1 MLLAQ
6 KAYTEGGMALCLYGS
21 HLIDRVNTCDDAD
34 KKNSLQEMLDLLT
47 PVFKAWPSEFG
58 PKANDLGIQ
67 VLGGSGYTREY
78 YSEQFWRDNRLNPIH
93 EGTNGIQALDL
104 SFRKL
109 WQKNG
114 LGLKTL
120 QTEIARDLSLIVTP
134 KTAEMAKE
142 LSFYLSSLHE
152 VILHVSATL
161 KSEKQTTLLGNAQ
174 ALMNVFAQVVVSWI
188 WLRQASVAE
197 QKLQES
203 DVTEKE
209 CAFYRGKIQAAQYFI
224 SWELPTI
231 ERDLKILKQD
241 NDVCSSMN
249 PDWF

>member
-1 MLLAQ
+1 
-6 KAYTEGGMALCLYGS
+6 
-21 HLIDRVNTCDDAD
+21 V
-34 KKNSLQEMLDLLT
+34 
-47 PVFKAWPSEFG
+47 
-58 PKANDLGIQ
+58 
-67 VLGGSGYTREY
+67 
-78 YSEQFWRDNRLNPIH
+78 
-93 EGTNGIQALDL
+93 
-104 SFRKL
+104 
-109 WQKNG
+109 
-114 LGLKTL
+114 
-120 QTEIARDLSLIVTP
+120 
-134 KTAEMAKE
+134 
-142 LSFYLSSLHE
+142 
-152 VILHVSATL
+152 HVSGTL

-203 DVTEKE
+203 GVTEKE
-209 CAFYRGKIQAAQYFI
+209 CAFYKGKIQAAQYFI